1 MKYRIDFVTN
11 SSSSSSV
18 VVKIIMKDGKNTDFD
33 YRLMWGSDE
42 NKFHN
47 LNQPS
52 YKDIHETLVKSLI
65 FKLFDEWSDRAN
77 YQVVNEYLAL
87 DGENNIYIN
96 RDAVNEVIDQRS
108 ISDNKDSSS
117 KEVGLLSKLD
127 ELLSQSINSY
137 EDLSGSKVWE
147 LLGLKNG
154 DVKTIYEED
163 ELIYDETFINKTF
176 IDVENL
182 TIQKKDEY
190 ISIEDEQALWEEN
203 NYDDDYDNDYDSDDE
218 NNEISEQ
225 EEGYLKQLV
234 FDDSE
239 VPFKYYQGSRYKKP
253 QNFGKRWPEEHLQ
266 LLQQK
271 FENNV
276 PLDDIALELGRD
288 ILSLL
293 VQLSKQNIISDAMYE
308 VLSDLYSSRK
318 E

>member
-18 VVKIIMKDGKNTDFD
+18 VVKIIMKDGKNENFN

-77 YQVVNEYLAL
+77 YQAVDKFLTIDL
-87 DGENNIYIN
+87 ENNIYVN
-96 RDAVNEVIDQRS
+96 RDAVNGVIDQIS
-108 ISDNKDSSS
+108 ISDNKESSS
-117 KEVGLLSKLD
+117 KEVVLLSKLD
-127 ELLSQSINSY
+127 KLLSQSINSY

-163 ELIYDETFINKTF
+163 ESTYDETFIDKTF

-182 TIQKKDEY
+182 TIQKKNEY
-190 ISIEDEQALWEEN
+190 ISFEDEQALWEEN
-203 NYDDDYDNDYDSDDE
+203 NYDDEDYDNDDDS
-218 NNEISEQ
+218 
-225 EEGYLKQLV
+225 
-234 FDDSE
+234 DDSE
-239 VPFKYYQGSRYKKP
+239 VPFQYFQGSKYKKP
-253 QNFGKRWPEEHLQ
+253 QNFGKRWSEEHLQ

-271 FENNV
+271 FEKNV
-276 PLDDIALELGRD
+276 PLDEIALELGRD

-293 VQLSKQNIISDAMYE
+293 VQLSKLNIISDAMYQ

-318 E
+318 Q